1 MAFFVPPVF
10 LIRKK
15 SLIRSLMKANAYSAD
30 TSRRLD
36 EIGLVNPYI
45 MPRLTMRM
53 VRRNEISVTEDGKY
67 YLNRN

>member
-1 MAFFVPPVF
+1 MAVFVPPVLF
-10 LIRKK
+10 IRKK
-15 SLIRSLMKANAYSAD
+15 RIISLLMRANAYSAD
-30 TSRRLD
+30 TARRLD

>member
-1 MAFFVPPVF
+1 MAVFVPPVL

-15 SLIRSLMKANAYSAD
+15 RIISLLMRANAYSAD
-30 TSRRLD
+30 TARRLD

>member
-1 MAFFVPPVF
+1 MAAFVPPVL

-15 SLIRSLMKANAYSAD
+15 RIISLLMRANAYSPD
-30 TSRRLD
+30 TAKRLD

-53 VRRNEISVTEDGKY
+53 VRRNEISVTDDGKY
-67 YLNRN
+67 YLNR